1 MTEVWRRNNDTCRS
15 YLTKFLSTHTPSKS
29 IAVITNKLEDYD
41 SSLVR
46 VFKKVKAQDDKMDD
60 MFLRARIQRLRSED
74 DLVEEETDSDCNEGS
89 GEVDVYSLSST
100 KPAVE
105 QMVMINV
112 VLGGTTAEMILSIPL
127 EISTFPSCPD

>member
-29 IAVITNKLEDYD
+29 IAVITKMLEDYN

-46 VFKKVKAQDDKMDD
+46 VFKKSKAQDDKMEH
-60 MFLRARIQRLRSED
+60 MCLRARMQRFRSED

-105 QMVMINV
+105 QIGNDQC
-112 VLGGTTAEMILSIPL
+112 GFRRYDSRDDIEYTS
-127 EISTFPSCPD
+127 

>member
-29 IAVITNKLEDYD
+29 IAVITKMLEDYD

-46 VFKKVKAQDDKMDD
+46 VFKKSKAQDDKMEH
-60 MFLRARIQRLRSED
+60 MCLRARMQRFRSED

-89 GEVDVYSLSST
+89 GEMYIVSAPPSLLLS
-100 KPAVE
+100 KL
-105 QMVMINV
+105 VMINV